1 MQNGIPFPNFDPIA
15 IHIWGGFGIRW
26 YALAYLAG
34 ILLGWFICVRLTRT
48 YAHES
53 VLRADKDVSHF
64 SDFVGY
70 AALGIVLGGRLG
82 YVLLYDLSSY
92 LAQPWRIF
100 NLLEG
105 GMSFH
110 GGLIGVVVATWLYC
124 RALKLPLLR
133 FADMLAVAAPVGLFF
148 GRIANFI
155 NGELWGRPTDLPWG
169 VIFPIPVSIQSRY
182 PEVAR
187 HPSQLYEAAL
197 EGLLLFA
204 LVFSLYRIAALRNRP
219 GTIMGVF
226 LGGYG
231 IARFIVEFFREPD
244 AHLQFLF
251 GWMSY
256 GQLYSIPL
264 VIIGLAMIVWKQRQQ
279 PESGKTS

>member
-15 IHIWGGFGIRW
+15 IHIWGNFGIRW

-34 ILLGWFICVRLTRT
+34 ILLGWFICIRLTKA
-48 YAHES
+48 YGNES
-53 VLRADKDVSHF
+53 GLRADKEVSHF

-70 AALGIVLGGRLG
+70 AALGIVVGGRLG
-82 YVLLYDLSSY
+82 YVLLYDFSSY
-92 LAQPWRIF
+92 LAEPLRIF

-110 GGLIGVVVATWLYC
+110 GGFIGVIIATWLYC

-155 NGELWGRPTDLPWG
+155 NGELWGRPTDMPWG
-169 VIFPIPVSIQSRY
+169 VIFPIPVAWQERY

-197 EGLLLFA
+197 EGLWLFA
-204 LVFSLYRIAALRNRP
+204 LVFSLYRVAALRNRP
-219 GTIMGVF
+219 GSIMGVF
-226 LGGYG
+226 MAGYG
-231 IARFIVEFFREPD
+231 VARFFVEFFREPD
-244 AHLQFLF
+244 AHLQFIF

-264 VIIGLAMIVWKQRQQ
+264 IIIGLSLLIWRGKQ
-279 PESGKTS
+279 PLEAGKTA